1 MTSKTYE
8 IGSLQQYKYV
18 VVLSEYEGNI
28 LLSRHKKRTTW
39 ETQGGHI
46 EFGEEPFEPVNKP
59 ESYHLSERQQ
69 ILSTEYSSLSNELL
83 NEFINQE
90 ERSLTII
97 AYQVPSIGE
106 NFPEIFEEIRKVNTL
121 DNEVYKEIQQ
131 NISCKKTFRSKYKS
145 QYRYGSNISKGRFCI
160 HHALIE
166 QIAEAHQKQQLA
178 GFAHSSWHFSQKH
191 L

>member
-46 EFGEEPFEPVNKP
+46 EFGEEPLEAAKRELYEESGAIDFE
-59 ESYHLSERQQ
+59 
-69 ILSTEYSSLSNELL
+69 
-83 NEFINQE
+83 
-90 ERSLTII
+90 
-97 AYQVPSIGE
+97 
-106 NFPEIFEEIRKVNTL
+106 
-121 DNEVYKEIQQ
+121 
-131 NISCKKTFRSKYKS
+131 
-145 QYRYGSNISKGRFCI
+145 
-160 HHALIE
+160 IE
-166 QIAEAHQKQQLA
+166 PLCDYWA
-178 GFAHSSWHFSQKH
+178 GVEGTDGLMEWCFM

>member
-46 EFGEEPFEPVNKP
+46 EFGEEPLEAAKRELYEESGAIDFE
-59 ESYHLSERQQ
+59 
-69 ILSTEYSSLSNELL
+69 
-83 NEFINQE
+83 
-90 ERSLTII
+90 
-97 AYQVPSIGE
+97 
-106 NFPEIFEEIRKVNTL
+106 
-121 DNEVYKEIQQ
+121 
-131 NISCKKTFRSKYKS
+131 
-145 QYRYGSNISKGRFCI
+145 
-160 HHALIE
+160 IE
-166 QIAEAHQKQQLA
+166 PLCDYWA
-178 GFAHSSWHFSQKH
+178 GVEGTDFM